1 MAKFTGKVALITGAS
16 SGIGAAAA
24 KLFSKLGATL
34 ALSGRNIENLKK
46 VASECEGE
54 TKPILIKAD
63 LGTEADT
70 TLLIE
75 KAVSEL
81 GQIDIL
87 VNNAGVLELGSIE
100 NTTLD
105 QYDRVMNV
113 NLRAIYHLTMLAVP
127 HLVKTKG
134 NIVNVSSVNGLRS
147 FPGVLAY
154 NISKAGLDQFTR
166 CVALELAP
174 KGVRVNA
181 VNAAL
186 QPHAGGV
193 IRGWSKALPFE
204 HRDDQG
210 IGTRN
215 PDTGSATRIP
225 DTGSATRIPC
235 CTRIA
240 CSPCRCR
247 PRTCCHPSRSTGP
260 GPSTNP
266 TYDSSIEVR
275 LADPGRD
282 RQNLDRPI

>member
-34 ALSGRNIENLKK
+34 ALSGRNIENLKA

-54 TKPILIKAD
+54 NEPILIKAD

-70 TLLIE
+70 KLLIE

-113 NLRAIYHLTMLAVP
+113 NLRAVYHLTMLAVP

-181 VNAAL
+181 VN
-186 QPHAGGV
+186 PGV
-193 IRGWSKALPFE
+193 IVTELQKRGGLSDEAYANFLERSKQTHALGRPGEVDEVAEAIAFLASSE
-204 HRDDQG
+204 ASF
-210 IGTRN
+210 T
-215 PDTGSATRIP
+215 TG
-225 DTGSATRIPC
+225 
-235 CTRIA
+235 
-240 CSPCRCR
+240 CSLPVDGGRHAMC
-247 PRTCCHPSRSTGP
+247 PR
-260 GPSTNP
+260 
-266 TYDSSIEVR
+266 
-275 LADPGRD
+275 
-282 RQNLDRPI
+282 

>member
-34 ALSGRNIENLKK
+34 ALSGRNIENLKA

-54 TKPILIKAD
+54 TEPILIKAD
-63 LGTEADT
+63 LKTEADT
-70 TLLIE
+70 KLLIE

-113 NLRAIYHLTMLAVP
+113 NLRAVYHLTMLAVP

-181 VNAAL
+181 VN
-186 QPHAGGV
+186 PGV
-193 IRGWSKALPFE
+193 IVTELQKRGGLSDEAYANFLERSKQTHALGRPGEVDEVAEAIAFLASSE
-204 HRDDQG
+204 ASF
-210 IGTRN
+210 T
-215 PDTGSATRIP
+215 TG
-225 DTGSATRIPC
+225 
-235 CTRIA
+235 
-240 CSPCRCR
+240 CSLPVDGGRHAMC
-247 PRTCCHPSRSTGP
+247 PR
-260 GPSTNP
+260 
-266 TYDSSIEVR
+266 
-275 LADPGRD
+275 
-282 RQNLDRPI
+282 